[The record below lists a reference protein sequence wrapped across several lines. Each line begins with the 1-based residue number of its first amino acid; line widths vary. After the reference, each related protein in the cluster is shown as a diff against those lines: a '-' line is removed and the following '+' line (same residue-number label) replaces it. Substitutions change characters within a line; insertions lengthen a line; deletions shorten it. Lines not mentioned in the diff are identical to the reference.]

1 MDDLT
6 QFAAAQPQGEPG
18 QPKVLED
25 SAPGVTMIAVRT
37 AWVRVRAADGSVI
50 YEATMRAGD
59 TFELPSTEDPAT
71 LRVGES
77 GAVYF
82 AVNGQTYGPAGD
94 TGAVTSNLALSV
106 DNLTSSYQVADIA
119 RDADL
124 ERVVAELNSGV
135 TVTD

>member
-1 MDDLT
+1 MVESIGILVVSPVNREILL
-6 QFAAAQPQGEPG
+6 ASPIGN
-18 QPKVLED
+18 
-25 SAPGVTMIAVRT
+25 RC
-37 AWVRVRAADGSVI
+37 
-50 YEATMRAGD
+50 RAGD